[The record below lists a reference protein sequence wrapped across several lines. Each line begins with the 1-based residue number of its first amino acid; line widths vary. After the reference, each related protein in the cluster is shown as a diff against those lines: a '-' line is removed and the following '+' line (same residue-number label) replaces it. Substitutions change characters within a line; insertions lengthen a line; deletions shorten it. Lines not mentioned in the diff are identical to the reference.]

1 MVINKS
7 RIPAQDC
14 LKSVKTK
21 DIIYYELYTHEEKVI
36 VKPELPFGI
45 MSRNGGPHHFYS
57 LWSPSY

>member
-21 DIIYYELYTHEEKVI
+21 DIICYELSTHEEKVI
-36 VKPELPFGI
+36 VKP
-45 MSRNGGPHHFYS
+45 
-57 LWSPSY
+57 